1 MSQSPS
7 SVPVSKSFRQ
17 SVLPTLLTLALA
29 AGVGYGM
36 VHAERVMLGDS
47 APAPVAQATN
57 STAPTITKVTPWSG
71 SLAGGTAVTITGTNL
86 TGATSVSFGGTAVA
100 PVSSTATQVTVITPA
115 RAAGLVDVVV
125 STSGGP
131 STAAKFFYDDTTI
144 TWVLPSWDT
153 ASSATATEFQAM
165 ANALRTRIG
174 DGPKAKIGVSQFM
187 SITMDSYSV
196 ATSDSAAVRAAGLQA
211 SLSQVQAMAARS
223 ANLTGGPVPIGLSLV
238 TAIRERVD
246 GVQTAAEAEDR
257 RNVMWYGDNHAS
269 ATGWVTFSQ
278 YAKKLRRYQEAYIRE
293 FGTGLKEIQ
302 ALYPTV
308 PIIVTGDGEV
318 EMTTARMTSL
328 ATANPAIGD
337 YSPFAIA
344 EFRDWLR
351 ATGAYAT
358 GQPLAGQAYT
368 NASRYTAADAAALT
382 TFNTDFGTS
391 FTSWDL
397 EFFGGDIWA
406 ATETT
411 GAIPTVGIPSC
422 ASGYTSANA
431 TSSTLCTLNNQV
443 GFDAPRTIP
452 LVGGQLT
459 NGDTFW
465 QAWILFRQEM
475 VWRYNKDFAKW
486 ITEGTGG
493 TGGVANTRFF
503 SAQIPGDKL
512 FSNSFGTPN
521 DGGVRLL
528 TGASPH
534 WVADIRPYGGAG
546 VTGYNSNVG
555 GCSDLPANPCNVAI
569 AGGGTTTL
577 GGNGPFF
584 KTTDLVAPLVSA
596 FGRWSIVEWNPADPF
611 SNDIG
616 VYREDI
622 QTVRRYR
629 PALLMPYKIPSNHWK
644 VFDPASSAIL
654 PFEAA
659 LHELMQG
666 RTNGTATENHPGI
679 ATAGGWL
686 PRITWPTPA
695 RVRSGTALTATQLNA
710 TANVAGNFVYYSD
723 AALTQV
729 ITPGNFTVSVSG
741 TASENRTLYTKLTPT
756 DGDYGTASASVVL
769 TVDPLPSMTV
779 SPTTQR
785 LFSGVRQIDGTINS
799 MTGAQVIAVSFSN
812 PNNGP
817 WTATATASN
826 ATASW
831 VTIANGSG
839 TGAGLFSIGI
849 NTTALRTAIG
859 NTATVATATVT
870 VTATNVTSAS
880 ATQTIP
886 IRVTL
891 GTPAEDAVPIGQV
904 DTPAQGQGTI
914 QGSIG
919 ITGWVVDDRGVAAVK
934 IYRDCL
940 PFEAL
945 QSPSPCADVID
956 NGRGTTS
963 SVVFMG
969 DANFVSG
976 ARPDIESLFPA
987 LPATNSAGW
996 GFLVLTPMLPNAVA
1010 GLPNGGEGT
1019 FVIRVFAEDTS
1030 GKRTMLGRS
1039 FVPSNPGGNDPTTIS
1054 LVNVSQAVTKPFG
1067 AIDTP
1072 AQGATV
1078 SGTVNNFGWAL
1089 TPDANLVVDGPS
1101 VDISISQN
1109 GASTVFL
1116 NSAPTYTANPLGQIT
1131 FNLCRGTVGNPV
1143 PSSLFCNDDV
1153 SNIFGGDEPRA
1164 PLTTRTSNPTR
1175 YRNLDAGR
1183 GPIGLF
1189 TFNSASYT
1197 NGVYQLQWAVYDT
1210 VGRVEGIGSRF
1221 ITILNSGGRPGA
1233 TAGRQSAEGREA
1245 ELFSLRNAQA
1255 QVIGDAVSLRGL
1267 ARRTDDLRGRM
1278 GFNLNEPYS
1287 TFAADD
1293 DGVFRASVELQE
1305 RIEIDL
1311 GGPVDGGYL
1320 VANGTMRPLPAG
1332 STLRDGVFHWSG
1344 VPGYLGDYELAFV
1357 RGGERIDV
1365 TVTIEP
1371 EAPSIDTR
1379 PAVYMHLDEARVIGS
1394 AFNGRTV
1401 EIGGWA
1407 YDPHAGLGAGVGAVH
1422 VWAKRLDSGDHT
1434 PFFLGE
1440 ATIDGRRPDVA
1451 TAFDDAPGTAGFG
1464 LFATLAPGTYE
1475 ISSYVWVTRTRQF
1488 EDARTVTITVR

>member
-7 SVPVSKSFRQ
+7 SVPVSKSIRQ
-17 SVLPTLLTLALA
+17 SVLPTLLSLALA

-36 VHAERVMLGDS
+36 VHAERAMLGGE
-47 APAPVAQATN
+47 APVLVVAQSN
-57 STAPTITKVTPWSG
+57 STTPTITRVTPWSG
-71 SLAGGTAVTITGTNL
+71 SLAGGTTVTITGTNL
-86 TGATSVSFGGTAVA
+86 TGASPRFGGAPGTNVTA
-100 PVSSTATQVTVITPA
+100 TATQITVTTPSKSV
-115 RAAGLVDVVV
+115 AGLVDVGLFAENGSFV
-125 STSGGP
+125 T
-131 STAAKFFYDDTTI
+131 TTAKFFYDDTTI
-144 TWVLPSWDT
+144 TWVLPSWNGANSD
-153 ASSATATEFQAM
+153 EFPTIA
-165 ANALRTRIG
+165 AALRSRIG
-174 DGPKAKIGVSQFM
+174 DGPKAKIGVSTFL
-187 SITMDSYSV
+187 SVTMDSYAL
-196 ATSDSAAVRAAGLQA
+196 ATSDSASVRAAGLQA
-211 SLSQVQAMAARS
+211 SLNAVQALVARS
-223 ANLTGGPVPIGLSLV
+223 ANLTTPMPIGLSLI
-238 TAIRERVD
+238 TAIRSEVD
-246 GVQTAAEAEDR
+246 GVQIAAEAEDR

-293 FGTGLKEIQ
+293 FGTGLREIQ
-302 ALYPTV
+302 EQFPTV

-328 ATANPAIGD
+328 ATSNPAIGD
-337 YSPFAIA
+337 YSPFAIG

-351 ATGAYAT
+351 GTGAYAT

-368 NASRYTAADAAALT
+368 NASRYTAANAAALT
-382 TFNTDFGTS
+382 TFNADFGTS

-397 EFFGGDIWA
+397 EFFGGDPWA
-406 ATETT
+406 AAETA
-411 GAIPTVGIPSC
+411 GAIPTVGIPAC
-422 ASGYTSANA
+422 ASGYTSSNS
-431 TSSTLCTLNNQV
+431 TSPALCTLNNQV

-465 QAWILFRQEM
+465 QAWIRFRQEM

-493 TGGVANTRFF
+493 TGGVVNTRFF

-555 GCSDLPANPCNVAI
+555 GCSDLPANPCGVAI
-569 AGGGTTTL
+569 AGGGTTAL

-611 SNDIG
+611 SNDLG

-629 PALLMPYKIPSNHWK
+629 PALLMPFKVPSNHWK
-644 VFDPASSAIL
+644 VFDIANASTPL
-654 PFEAA
+654 PFETA
-659 LHELMQG
+659 LKELMQG
-666 RTNGTATENHPGI
+666 RTGGTASQNHPGI
-679 ATAGGWL
+679 ANPGGWL
-686 PRITWPTPA
+686 PRITWPTPQ
-695 RVRSGTALTATQLNA
+695 RILQGTALSATQLNA
-710 TANVAGNFVYYSD
+710 TASVAGTFTYSPV
-723 AALTQV
+723 LGTVPTVGTQ
-729 ITPGNFTVSVSG
+729 TLSV
-741 TASENRTLYTKLTPT
+741 TFTPT
-756 DGDYGTASASVVL
+756 DPDYGTATASVSLV
-769 TVDPLPSMTV
+769 VDPMPVMTV
-779 SPTTQR
+779 SPTAER
-785 LFSGVRQIDGTINS
+785 LFSGTRELNGTISS
-799 MTGAQVIAVSFSN
+799 MTGSQLIAVSFSN

-817 WTATATASN
+817 WTATASN

-859 NTATVATATVT
+859 DQATTAMATVT

-891 GTPAEDAVPIGQV
+891 GLPSQDTVPIGQV
-904 DTPAQGQGTI
+904 DTPAQGTGSI

-919 ITGWVVDDRGVAAVK
+919 ITGWVVDDRGVKAVK
-934 IYRDCL
+934 IYRNCL
-940 PFEAL
+940 PFEVA
-945 QSPSPCADVID
+945 QTPSPCTTVAD
-956 NGRGTTS
+956 NGRVTQPPPL
-963 SVVFMG
+963 VFVG

-976 ARPDIESLFPA
+976 ARPDIETLFPA
-987 LPATNSAGW
+987 LPATSTAGW
-996 GFLVLTPMLPNAVA
+996 GFLVLTQMLPNAVA
-1010 GLPNGGEGT
+1010 ALPNGGEGT
-1019 FVIRVFAEDTS
+1019 FQIYVFAVDTS
-1030 GKRTMLGRS
+1030 DKQTMLGRS
-1039 FVPSNPGGNDPTTIS
+1039 FVPANPGGNDPTTIS
-1054 LVNVSQAVTKPFG
+1054 LINASQAAVRPFG

-1078 SGTVNNFGWAL
+1078 GGVVNNFGWAL
-1089 TPDANLVVDGPS
+1089 TPDADNLINTG
-1101 VDISISQN
+1101 DISISQN

-1116 NSAPTYTANPLGQIT
+1116 NAAPTYAGNPLGQIT
-1131 FNLCRGTVGNPV
+1131 FNFCRGTVGNPV
-1143 PSSLFCNDDV
+1143 PTGVFCNDDI
-1153 SNIFGGDEPRA
+1153 SSIFGHSTPQA
-1164 PLTTRTSNPTR
+1164 SFTARTSNPTV

-1183 GPIGLF
+1183 GPIGLYVLD
-1189 TFNSASYT
+1189 TRTMS
-1197 NGVYQLQWAVYDT
+1197 NGVYQLQWSVLDNL
-1210 VGRVEGIGSRF
+1210 GRTEGIGSRF
-1221 ITILNSGGRPGA
+1221 ITILNSGGRPGPM
-1233 TAGRQSAEGREA
+1233 AGRQSADGSEA
-1245 ELFSLRNAQA
+1245 ELFSLRHAQA

-1267 ARRTDDLRGRM
+1267 ARRTSDLRGRL
-1278 GFNLNEPYS
+1278 GYNLNEPYS

-1293 DGVFRASVELQE
+1293 DGVFRATVELQE

-1311 GGPVDGGYL
+1311 GGPVETGYL
-1320 VANGTMRPLPAG
+1320 VANGTMRSLPAG
-1332 STLRDGVFHWSG
+1332 STLYDGVFHWSG
-1344 VPGYLGDYELAFV
+1344 VPGYLGDYDLVFV
-1357 RGGERIDV
+1357 RDGERIDV

-1371 EAPSIDTR
+1371 EAPSIDDR
-1379 PAVYMHLDEARVIGS
+1379 LPVRMHLDEARVVGS
-1394 AFNGRTV
+1394 AFSGRTV

-1407 YDPHAGLGAGVGAVH
+1407 FDPHAGLGSGVGAVH
-1422 VWAKRLDSGDHT
+1422 VWAKRIDSGDHT

-1440 ATIDGRRPDVA
+1440 ATIDGRRLDVA
-1451 TAFDDAPGTAGFG
+1451 TAFDGAPQTSGFG
-1464 LFATLAPGTYE
+1464 LHATLAPGTYE
-1475 ISSYVWVTRTRQF
+1475 ITSYVWVTRTRQF
-1488 EDARTVTITVR
+1488 EDARTVMITVR